1 MNFKGE
7 ADLEL
12 EHQDFKYQMNERKS
26 FIKGIK
32 DCIPTIF
39 GYLSIGI
46 ACGILCRSCNVTFW
60 QAIGMSTF
68 IYAGSAQFISA
79 GMMFSGLPVISIIF
93 TIFFVNLRHIFMSA
107 SMAPYFKNNSL
118 IKNLLIGAL
127 LTDET
132 FLVASTE
139 GINNKKI
146 DYWWM
151 MGLNIAAY
159 LNWIIA
165 TGIGVLIGNLIPDY
179 KMFGLDFALTAMFV
193 GLLISSI
200 ENIKL
205 KKSIIII
212 LTSIIILI
220 LSTKFVSTS
229 LGVIIAAIFGA
240 LVGIFIKD

>member
-1 MNFKGE
+1 M
-7 ADLEL
+7 EL
-12 EHQDFKYQMNERKS
+12 EHQDVKCQMNEKEL

-46 ACGILCRSCNVTFW
+46 ACGILCRSCNITFW

-79 GMMFSGLPVISIIF
+79 GMMFSGLPAISIIF

-118 IKNLLIGAL
+118 IKNLLIGTL

-139 GINNKKI
+139 GIKNKKI

-179 KMFGLDFALTAMFV
+179 KQFGLDFDINL
-193 GLLISSI
+193 
-200 ENIKL
+200 
-205 KKSIIII
+205 
-212 LTSIIILI
+212 
-220 LSTKFVSTS
+220 
-229 LGVIIAAIFGA
+229 
-240 LVGIFIKD
+240 

>member
-12 EHQDFKYQMNERKS
+12 ESQGFKCQMNEKEL
-26 FIKGIK
+26 FVKGIK

-46 ACGILCRSCNVTFW
+46 ACGILCKSCNITFS
-60 QAIGMSTF
+60 QAVGMSIF

-79 GMMFSGLPVISIIF
+79 GMMFSGLPAISIIC

-107 SMAPYFKNNSL
+107 SMAPYFKKNSL
-118 IKNLLIGAL
+118 IKNLLIGTL

-139 GINNKKI
+139 GIKNKKI

-179 KMFGLDFALTAMFV
+179 KQFGLDFALTAMFV

-212 LTSIIILI
+212 LTSVIILI

>member
-1 MNFKGE
+1 M
-7 ADLEL
+7 EL
-12 EHQDFKYQMNERKS
+12 EHQDFKCQMNEKDL

-32 DCIPTIF
+32 DCVPTIF

-46 ACGILCRSCNVTFW
+46 ACGILCKSCNITFW

-79 GMMFSGLPVISIIF
+79 GMMFSGIPAISIIF
-93 TIFFVNLRHIFMSA
+93 TIFFVNLRHVFMSA
-107 SMAPYFKNNSL
+107 SMAPYFKRNSL
-118 IKNLLIGAL
+118 IKNLLIGIL

-132 FLVASTE
+132 FLVASAE
-139 GINNKKI
+139 GIKNKKI
-146 DYWWM
+146 DHWWM

-165 TGIGVLIGNLIPDY
+165 TGIGVVIGNLIPDY
-179 KMFGLDFALTAMFV
+179 KIFGLDFALTAMFV

-212 LTSIIILI
+212 LTSVVILI

>member
-1 MNFKGE
+1 M
-7 ADLEL
+7 EL
-12 EHQDFKYQMNERKS
+12 EHQDFKCQMNEKDL

-32 DCIPTIF
+32 DCVPTIF

-46 ACGILCRSCNVTFW
+46 ACGILCKSCNITFW

-79 GMMFSGLPVISIIF
+79 GMMFSGIPAISIIF
-93 TIFFVNLRHIFMSA
+93 TIFFVNLRHVFMSA
-107 SMAPYFKNNSL
+107 SMAPYFKRNSL
-118 IKNLLIGAL
+118 IKNLLIGIL

-132 FLVASTE
+132 FLVASAE
-139 GINNKKI
+139 GIKNKKI

-165 TGIGVLIGNLIPDY
+165 TGIGVVIGKLIPDY
-179 KMFGLDFALTAMFV
+179 KIFGLDFALTAMFV

-212 LTSIIILI
+212 LTSVVILI